1 MPDSP
6 GTTGI
11 SACPHFAKY
20 DPLHPDEL
28 RDPYPSLAVSR
39 RENPVYHLEA
49 FNIWEVTRQADV
61 LAILRDD
68 ENFSAE
74 GALESYPLPPQLRER
89 MAGYPWSESVLML
102 DDPDHRPM
110 RALVQAPF
118 TPRSL
123 AAREPFLRERA
134 KRLLQPLTDEGTID
148 FVNEYAI
155 PLSLGAIASITGVP
169 EDKSDLMM
177 RAVESEFR
185 LCSFAPIDEAEYL
198 AAATDI
204 AELYEY
210 FGELIADRRA
220 HPRDDYASVMIQRL
234 RNDQSPEATKRIIV
248 GLYDILV
255 AGFET
260 SAQMMAQGVR
270 SLLTHRDQWELLVR
284 DPALV
289 PSAVEETLR
298 QRTLVKRIF
307 RLAKHEVS
315 VGGVS
320 IPAGGLVSLILASAD
335 HDPDVYPDPE
345 RLDITRQAPHLAF
358 GKGKHFCIG
367 APLARIEM
375 RITLEVLRE
384 RFPDLELAPDQELE
398 WRPDIRID
406 TINQLRLQLPTTARA

>member
-1 MPDSP
+1 M
-6 GTTGI
+6 TGI
-11 SACPHFAKY
+11 NACPHFAEY
-20 DPLHPDEL
+20 NPIHPDEL
-28 RDPYPSLAVSR
+28 RDPYPSLAIAR
-39 RENPVYHLEA
+39 REHPVYYLESY
-49 FNIWEVTRQADV
+49 NIWEVTRQADV
-61 LAILRDD
+61 LDILRDD
-68 ENFSAE
+68 QNFSAQ
-74 GALESYPLPPQLRER
+74 GALESYPLPAQLQER

-102 DDPDHRPM
+102 DDPEHRPM

-123 AAREPFLRERA
+123 AARETFLRDRA
-134 KRLLQPLTDEGTID
+134 IRLLQPLAEQGSIE
-148 FVNEYAI
+148 FVNDYAI
-155 PLSLGAIASITGVP
+155 PLSLGAIANITGVP
-169 EDKSDLMM
+169 EEKSGLMM

-185 LCSFAPIDEAEYL
+185 ICSFAPISDEQYL

-210 FGELIADRRA
+210 FGELIAERRT
-220 HPRDDYASVMIQRL
+220 HPRDDYASVMIQRM
-234 RNDQSPEATKRIIV
+234 RGDQSPEATKRIIV

-270 SLLTHRDQWELLVR
+270 ALLTHRDQWELLVR

-307 RLAKHEVS
+307 RLAKRDVT
-315 VGGVS
+315 VGGVD
-320 IPAGGLVSLILASAD
+320 IPAGALVSLILASAD
-335 HDPDVYPDPE
+335 HDPDVYQDPD
-345 RLDITRQAPHLAF
+345 RLDITRQGAHLAF

-375 RITLEVLRE
+375 RITLEVLLE
-384 RFPDLELAPDQELE
+384 LFPDLALSPDQEMT

-406 TINQLRLQLPTTARA
+406 TIDQLRLQLPTTRA